1 MVEEENTFLN
11 ICTKKMNHAIFAEGQ
26 QKIEIR
32 LKRKA
37 TLKRKKQLTKKIY
50 EGKDNSLVSIL
61 LCCVSGQCRFFDQIR
76 ALFDIFIL
84 V

>member
-1 MVEEENTFLN
+1 
-11 ICTKKMNHAIFAEGQ
+11 MNHAIFTEGQ

-61 LCCVSGQCRFFDQIR
+61 LYCVLGQCRFFDQIR